1 MPTGKQQD
9 EKWMGGQLKDA
20 CLGCSLIYVR
30 AAICG
35 RLDSEVE
42 VRRSLFSGPEHRES
56 CKNQSWEEN
65 LI

>member
-35 RLDSEVE
+35 RLDSDGDVIPCL
-42 VRRSLFSGPEHRES
+42 VG
-56 CKNQSWEEN
+56 QSTGKAVK
-65 LI
+65 IRAGRKI